1 MKVVFVEEVE
11 GTANVGEVKDVKNGF
26 ARNYLLPRGLAVAAT
41 KHNLQR
47 AEKLAKA
54 DTIRQDKLD
63 SSAQGVAKK
72 IDGVA
77 ISLTAR
83 VGQQGR
89 LFGSI
94 GAIDIAR
101 ELSEKSGT
109 EVEHRQV
116 LLPQAI
122 RTLGT
127 QEVRIRLTR
136 NVFAAVSVT
145 VESEDGEG
153 ELTIA
158 ETVEAIEAEE
168 AAEAAEKA
176 ESDGKAG
183 SETGEAEAS
192 TDEVSADEDES
203 D

>member
-11 GTANVGEVKDVKNGF
+11 GTANVGEIKDVKNGF

-54 DTIRQDKLD
+54 DIIRQEKLD
-63 SSAQGVAKK
+63 GSAQVVAKK
-72 IDGVA
+72 IDGAA

-89 LFGSI
+89 LFGSV

-101 ELSEKSGT
+101 ELNEQSGT
-109 EVEHRQV
+109 DVDHRQV

-158 ETVEAIEAEE
+158 EAVEAVEAEE
-168 AAEAAEKA
+168 AAQ
-176 ESDGKAG
+176 SDGEAV
-183 SETGEAEAS
+183 EAETS
-192 TDEVSADEDES
+192 TDEVGAAEIES

>member
-11 GTANVGEVKDVKNGF
+11 GTANVGEIKDVKNGF
-26 ARNYLLPRGLAVAAT
+26 ARNFLLPRGLAVAAT

-54 DTIRQDKLD
+54 DGIRQDKLD
-63 SSAQGVAKK
+63 GSAQVVAKK
-72 IDGVA
+72 IDGAA
-77 ISLTAR
+77 ITLTAR
-83 VGQQGR
+83 VGLQGR
-89 LFGSI
+89 LFGSV

-101 ELSEKSGT
+101 ELNEKSGT
-109 EVEHRQV
+109 DVEHRQV

-136 NVFAAVSVT
+136 NVFAAINVT

-158 ETVEAIEAEE
+158 EAVDAVEAEE
-168 AAEAAEKA
+168 AADAAETA
-176 ESDGKAG
+176 DSDGEADSK
-183 SETGEAEAS
+183 SGEAEAS
-192 TDEVSADEDES
+192 SDEAGADEAES

>member
-11 GTANVGEVKDVKNGF
+11 GTANVGEIKDVKNGF

-54 DTIRQDKLD
+54 DGIRQDKLD
-63 SSAQGVAKK
+63 GSAQVVAKK
-72 IDGVA
+72 IDGAA
-77 ISLTAR
+77 ITLTAR

-89 LFGSI
+89 LFGSV

-101 ELSEKSGT
+101 ELNEKSGT
-109 EVEHRQV
+109 DVEHRQV

-136 NVFAAVSVT
+136 NVFAAISVSYC
-145 VESEDGEG
+145 
-153 ELTIA
+153 
-158 ETVEAIEAEE
+158 
-168 AAEAAEKA
+168 K
-176 ESDGKAG
+176 
-183 SETGEAEAS
+183 
-192 TDEVSADEDES
+192 
-203 D
+203 

>member
-11 GTANVGEVKDVKNGF
+11 GTANVGEIKDVKNGF

-54 DTIRQDKLD
+54 DIIRQEKLD
-63 SSAQGVAKK
+63 GNAQVVAKK
-72 IDGVA
+72 IDGAA

-89 LFGSI
+89 LFGSV

-101 ELSEKSGT
+101 ELNEQSGT
-109 EVEHRQV
+109 DVDHRQV

-158 ETVEAIEAEE
+158 EAVEAVEAEE
-168 AAEAAEKA
+168 AAQ
-176 ESDGKAG
+176 SDGEAV
-183 SETGEAEAS
+183 EAETS
-192 TDEVSADEDES
+192 TDEVGAAEIES

>member
-11 GTANVGEVKDVKNGF
+11 GTANVGEIKDVKNGF

-54 DTIRQDKLD
+54 DGIRQDKLD
-63 SSAQGVAKK
+63 GSAQVVAKK
-72 IDGVA
+72 IDGAA
-77 ISLTAR
+77 ITLTAR
-83 VGQQGR
+83 VGLQGR
-89 LFGSI
+89 LFGSV

-109 EVEHRQV
+109 DVEHRQV
-116 LLPQAI
+116 LLPRAI

-136 NVFAAVSVT
+136 NVFRGLAVI
-145 VESEDGEG
+145 VEPQRFESRRRGQARLNLLPPHEQRGGRLDLGLMDSPLYRP
-153 ELTIA
+153 LTKTISLY
-158 ETVEAIEAEE
+158 IN
-168 AAEAAEKA
+168 
-176 ESDGKAG
+176 GF
-183 SETGEAEAS
+183 
-192 TDEVSADEDES
+192 
-203 D
+203 